1 MLQII
6 GPNLRV
12 NARSINSP
20 KSKILHQ
27 IVLTHEASQWQ
38 SCVLLK
44 IQILQFFMTLMERA
58 KISTPYLLRV
68 GTRDTDLLQKPL
80 IWFIDCSMHASTR
93 TIWLCMV
100 FPKSCII
107 KTVLFLSKWSLS
119 WSFWYLTPFVKHF
132 HTHHCWMRTQLCLS
146 RDSRHRWPSNH
157 ENTLGVCRLWEVWS
171 RLCRVS
177 CVSHLLMPLS
187 STFPSLVSPSLPHM
201 CCC

>member
-1 MLQII
+1 MFMLQMI
-6 GPNLRV
+6 GPHLRE
-12 NARSINSP
+12 NPRSIN
-20 KSKILHQ
+20 K
-27 IVLTHEASQWQ
+27 ASQWQ

-44 IQILQFFMTLMERA
+44 IQILQFFITLMERA
-58 KISTPYLLRV
+58 KISTPYSLRV
-68 GTRDTDLLQKPL
+68 GTRDTDLLKKPL
-80 IWFIDCSMHASTR
+80 IWFIDCSTHASTR
-93 TIWLCMV
+93 TIWQCMV
-100 FPKSCII
+100 HSQKPYNQNSIVLEQMKFFPG
-107 KTVLFLSKWSLS
+107 V
-119 WSFWYLTPFVKHF
+119 FWYWTPFVKHF